1 MSTTAEAHRED
12 HLCWEVGIP
21 ILGRLDGQIARG
33 DDVSVGDAVRDQV
46 SPARSGGLLERGGFL
61 EALQASWSEALD
73 GRGRLVLVTGEAG
86 IGKTALVREEQAL
99 AWPTEELLRAAPV
112 VAARA
117 EAAWL
122 VGETTAVEQETDAAL
137 ALALECQA
145 PWVVGELACWR
156 WRAGVRDR
164 LPPGAA
170 AEPYMLSLAGEAA
183 QAAKVWRELG
193 CLYEAALALADGD
206 AAEPLRRAHE
216 ELQALGAP
224 PAAAIVARKLRERG
238 VRGVPREPRPR
249 TRANPAGLTAR
260 ELEVLAL
267 LVRGLRNAAIADELV
282 VSEKTADQHVSAVLR
297 KLDVGTRGEAAAEAA
312 RLGLLGPR

>member
-1 MSTTAEAHRED
+1 
-12 HLCWEVGIP
+12 
-21 ILGRLDGQIARG
+21 LGRLDGQIARG

-73 GRGRLVLVTGEAG
+73 GRGRLVLVTGEAW
-86 IGKTALVREEQAL
+86 IGKTALVREFSEEQAL

-193 CLYEAALALADGD
+193 CLYEGRTLPAS
-206 AAEPLRRAHE
+206 PLGSSRCSHCLSEGCGMRRSPTSWWSPRRPSIITSRRSCASSTS
-216 ELQALGAP
+216 ARGAKRP
-224 PAAAIVARKLRERG
+224 
-238 VRGVPREPRPR
+238 PRPR
-249 TRANPAGLTAR
+249 GS
-260 ELEVLAL
+260 
-267 LVRGLRNAAIADELV
+267 GY
-282 VSEKTADQHVSAVLR
+282 SAQDR
-297 KLDVGTRGEAAAEAA
+297 
-312 RLGLLGPR
+312 